1 MHVFCSMAC
10 TLQIHSIKRKKTADE
25 NLIATLRIAFY
36 WLNGNV
42 KTCQCPLEIWFI
54 VNLNEEHAYYRSCF
68 NNQNSDILEMLGF
81 NPSPGQYSI
90 DFSVSQQLVLSSK
103 SLTLESD
110 FVDFCLIWATYDI
123 PVHSVKAAA
132 NSSTTTG

>member
-1 MHVFCSMAC
+1 MKNM
-10 TLQIHSIKRKKTADE
+10 
-25 NLIATLRIAFY
+25 LIIE
-36 WLNGNV
+36 W
-42 KTCQCPLEIWFI
+42 
-54 VNLNEEHAYYRSCF
+54 SCF

-103 SLTLESD
+103 SPTLESD

-132 NSSTTTG
+132 NFSTTAGSFLSMVVHC